1 MTVAP
6 VGPAPD
12 ALLVGK
18 LTDVPKTHR
27 SAAVALRFLVG
38 YKANTRAGYAN
49 DLNHYFAWCASSGT
63 DPLAATRSTIDL
75 YSRHLA
81 EAEHRAPATIAR
93 RLSTLAGYYKYA
105 MSEDLLTRN
114 PCEHVRRPR
123 VAQDSA
129 TLGLDREQA
138 RAMLRA
144 AEHHG
149 ARSYA
154 LVTLLMHDGLRISE
168 ALGADVEALG
178 DNRGHRTLTVLGK
191 GGKRRT
197 VVLNPTTRHALDTYI
212 PGRDTGPIFT
222 TRTGLRWNRSDAY
235 RTIQD
240 VAHRA
245 GIPHAQKI
253 TPHSLRHTFVTLA
266 REAGVPLEDVQDA
279 AGHADPR
286 TTRRYD
292 RGRHSLDRHPAYALG
307 AYLAQ

>member
-1 MTVAP
+1 MTVVP
-6 VGPAPD
+6 VGPTPE
-12 ALLVGK
+12 ALLAGN
-18 LTDVPKTHR
+18 LADVPQEQQA
-27 SAAVALRFLVG
+27 AAVALRFLVG
-38 YKANTRAGYAN
+38 YTGHTRRAYAN
-49 DLNHYFAWCASSGT
+49 DLNHWFAHCAAT
-63 DPLAATRSTIDL
+63 DPLAATRSTVDVYARQL
-75 YSRHLA
+75 TEVDGLA
-81 EAEHRAPATIAR
+81 PSSVAR
-93 RLSTLAGYYKYA
+93 KLSTISGFYRYA

-114 PCEHVRRPR
+114 PCEHVRRPK
-123 VAQDSA
+123 VSQDSP

-144 AEHHG
+144 AEAH
-149 ARSYA
+149 APRSYA

-178 DNRGHRTLTVLGK
+178 DNRGHRTLTVHGK

-197 VVLNPTTRHALDTYI
+197 VVLNPTTRHALDAYI

-222 TRTGLRWNRSDAY
+222 TRTGARWARSDAY

-240 VAHRA
+240 IAHRA
-245 GIPHAQKI
+245 GIPYAQKI